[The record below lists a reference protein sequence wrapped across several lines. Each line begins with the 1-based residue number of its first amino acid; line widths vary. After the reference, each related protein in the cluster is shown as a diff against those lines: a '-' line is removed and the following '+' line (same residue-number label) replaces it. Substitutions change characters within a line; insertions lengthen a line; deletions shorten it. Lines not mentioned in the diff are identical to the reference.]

1 MQKRSVF
8 YAKMGICHWCGCW
21 KRIKRGGFCKQ
32 KQQQLQTFQFHK
44 QKRPG
49 SGGQFRQFDELR
61 VKLFTPSVVKL
72 FTPSVVKFILRFIF
86 RKFRLL
92 VLVQAEL

>member
-1 MQKRSVF
+1 MLPAFIMQKRSVF
-8 YAKMGICHWCGCW
+8 YAKLGICHWRGCW

-32 KQQQLQTFQFHK
+32 KQQQLQTFQLFQLIK
-44 QKRPG
+44 QESFSK
-49 SGGQFRQFDELR
+49 FRQF
-61 VKLFTPSVVKL
+61 VQKAVF
-72 FTPSVVKFILRFIF
+72 RFIF

>member
-8 YAKMGICHWCGCW
+8 YAK
-21 KRIKRGGFCKQ
+21 
-32 KQQQLQTFQFHK
+32 FHK

-49 SGGQFRQFDELR
+49 SGGQFRQLDELR
-61 VKLFTPSVVKL
+61 VKLFTPPVVKLFTPPVVKLFTPSVVKL
-72 FTPSVVKFILRFIF
+72 FTPSVV

>member
-8 YAKMGICHWCGCW
+8 YAKLGICHWRGCR
-21 KRIKRGGFCKQ
+21 KRTERSGFRKQ
-32 KQQQLQTFQFHK
+32 KQQQLQTFQLFQLIK
-44 QKRPG
+44 QESVGK
-49 SGGQFRQFDELR
+49 FRQFDELR
-61 VKLFTPSVVKL
+61 VKLFTP
-72 FTPSVVKFILRFIF
+72 PVVKFILRFIF